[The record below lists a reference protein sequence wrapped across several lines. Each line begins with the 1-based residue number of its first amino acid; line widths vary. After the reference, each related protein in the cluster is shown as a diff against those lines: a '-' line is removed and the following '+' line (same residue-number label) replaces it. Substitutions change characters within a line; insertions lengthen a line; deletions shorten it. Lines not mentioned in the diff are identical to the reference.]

1 MTTLYDLLG
10 ALPNDDAEDLRAA
23 FRKAAKA
30 NHPDNNPGDA
40 DAAQRF
46 RQVVRANSILRDERQ
61 RAHYDRLLEAALRQ
75 QGVKFGRRRFSFT
88 TLIPYAVGCAT
99 FVVVLIGARLLFAP
113 FLTSVPIH
121 GMEASVPVPAREP
134 VFTLTER
141 FGALEQADP
150 RHDPGDAALS
160 PKIET
165 TPEKPVETAAVEPT
179 EKLEKPREATTPN
192 AAAST
197 PNADD
202 APTAAIV
209 PRERDFGV
217 NDARYYRQRGAEAY
231 RSGDIYLALVDF
243 DLAIH
248 LDPRFSDA
256 YVDRGIVFYRM
267 GDVKRALADVAQ
279 AKRIDDVNQSQAL
292 MREPE

>member
-30 NHPDNNPGDA
+30 NHPDNNPGDP

-46 RQVVRANSILRDERQ
+46 RQVVRANAILRDKRQ

-75 QGVKFGRRRFSFT
+75 QGVKFGRRRFSLVT
-88 TLIPYAVGCAT
+88 VIPYAVGCAT
-99 FVVVLIGARLLFAP
+99 FLVVLIGARLLFAP
-113 FLTSVPIH
+113 LITSVPIH
-121 GMEASVPVPAREP
+121 GIEASVPEP
-134 VFTLTER
+134 VRGPAFTLRER
-141 FGALEQADP
+141 FAELEQAGP
-150 RHDPGDAALS
+150 RHDSGEAARS
-160 PKIET
+160 GKTET
-165 TPEKPVETAAVEPT
+165 TTEKAIETAAV
-179 EKLEKPREATTPN
+179 KLEKPGEATTPN
-192 AAAST
+192 AAASVA
-197 PNADD
+197 NADD
-202 APTAAIV
+202 APTGAIP

-217 NDARYYRQRGAEAY
+217 NDARYYRERGVDAY

-279 AKRIDDVNQSQAL
+279 AKRIDDVNQSQAS
-292 MREPE
+292 MREPQ

>member
-10 ALPNDDAEDLRAA
+10 ALPDDDAEDLRAA

-61 RAHYDRLLEAALRQ
+61 RAHYDRLLRDAFRQ
-75 QGVKFGRRRFSFT
+75 RRRLFLT
-88 TLIPYAVGCAT
+88 NLAPYAVGCVA
-99 FVVVLIGARLLFAP
+99 FVIVLIGARLLFAP
-113 FLTSVPIH
+113 LLTSVPIH
-121 GMEASVPVPAREP
+121 GIEASVPEPARVPA
-134 VFTLTER
+134 FTLTER
-141 FGALEQADP
+141 FAAFEQAGP
-150 RHDPGDAALS
+150 RHDPGDAAPS
-160 PKIET
+160 GKTET
-165 TPEKPVETAAVEPT
+165 VKEKPVETAAVEPA
-179 EKLEKPREATTPN
+179 EKLEDPKEPTTTG
-192 AAAST
+192 AAASAAK
-197 PNADD
+197 ADD
-202 APTAAIV
+202 APTGAIL

-217 NDARYYRQRGAEAY
+217 NDARYYRQRGVEAY

-256 YVDRGIVFYRM
+256 YVDRGIVLYRM

>member
-10 ALPNDDAEDLRAA
+10 ALPNDNAEALRAA

-30 NHPDNNPGDA
+30 NHPDNNPGDPE
-40 DAAQRF
+40 AAQRF

-75 QGVKFGRRRFSFT
+75 QGVKFGRRRGFSYA
-88 TLIPYAVGCAT
+88 TLVPYAAGCAT

-113 FLTSVPIH
+113 LLISVPIH
-121 GMEASVPVPAREP
+121 GVEASVPEPAGVPA
-134 VFTLTER
+134 VTLTER
-141 FGALEQADP
+141 FAALEQAGP
-150 RHDPGDAALS
+150 RHDLGDAS
-160 PKIET
+160 GKTERPIET
-165 TPEKPVETAAVEPT
+165 TAVEPT
-179 EKLEKPREATTPN
+179 EKPENPGKAMAPGAPASAATADEAPRG
-192 AAAST
+192 
-197 PNADD
+197 
-202 APTAAIV
+202 AIL

-217 NDARYYRQRGAEAY
+217 NDARYYRQRGVEAY

-267 GDVKRALADVAQ
+267 GDVERALADVAQ